1 MMDLVDNQTISYL
14 KFGDGPPDDSVQLLG
29 RHSDEGEVD
38 EITVDVQCSNGTD
51 WVRALLFVVK
61 FPCTAVKQDG
71 M

>member
-51 WVRALLFVVK
+51 
-61 FPCTAVKQDG
+61 
-71 M
+71 